1 MGRISGIYLSSG
13 QRRQLQNFAKKTK
26 NKIEF
31 RAAQGVLLRS
41 AGKPAEEV
49 ARQFDVTIKQVFVW
63 TRKFR
68 TYGAE
73 GLRVKKQTGRPA
85 KKAELAKPRIEELI
99 DNDPQL
105 FGYLKGRWVLRDISR
120 QLKKENINVHYSSVH
135 RILGDMGIKLKSPKL
150 RAPGSI
156 KKNYRKRAEI
166 KRYKRI
172 APALLKKRYLSA
184 SKMKNGQ
191 SFYPKPSVAG
201 LKKERPAISQ
211 HLVIQRE

>member
-13 QRRQLQNFAKKTK
+13 QRKQLRNFARKTK
-26 NKIEF
+26 NKLEF

-85 KKAELAKPRIEELI
+85 KKAELAKPRIEKLL
-99 DNDPQL
+99 DKDPQL

-120 QLKKENINVHYSSVH
+120 QLKKENIDVHYSSVH
-135 RILGDMGIKLKSPKL
+135 RILGDIGVALKSPKL

-172 APALLKKRYLSA
+172 APALLKKRYSSA

-191 SFYPKPSVAG
+191 NFYQKPSVAG
-201 LKKERPAISQ
+201 LKREQLATSQ
-211 HLVIQRE
+211 HSVTRRE

>member
-13 QRRQLQNFAKKTK
+13 QRKQLQNFANKTK
-26 NKIEF
+26 NKLEF

-41 AGKPAEEV
+41 AGEPAEEV
-49 ARQFDVTIKQVFVW
+49 ARQFNVTIKQVFVW

-68 TYGAE
+68 AYGTE

-85 KKAELAKPRIEELI
+85 KKAKIAKPRIEKLLEK
-99 DNDPQL
+99 DPQL

-120 QLKKENINVHYSSVH
+120 QLKKENIDIHYSSVH
-135 RILGDMGIKLKSPKL
+135 RILGDIGVVLKSPKL

-172 APALLKKRYLSA
+172 APALLKKRYFSA

-191 SFYPKPSVAG
+191 SFYQKSSVAG
-201 LKKERPAISQ
+201 LKKEQLVASQ
-211 HLVIQRE
+211 HSATQRE